1 MGIEAFYKPISEAVL
16 ALLRDKSDLSEI
28 FVCALP
34 HGFQHLPREFQKEMR
49 AKFADQ
55 HLEFRNDLRAALG
68 EDFSI
73 LAPALASPAFT
84 LDKMWP
90 EVQELLPYDLHA
102 SVSGGTEFGDSLG
115 YGPARFFTAQ
125 EVSEIAIALSSF
137 LDAAPPNNSIE
148 GRWLTQF
155 AQVYKQAAAEELA
168 MLLYF
173 S

>member
-1 MGIEAFYKPISEAVL
+1 MGMEAFYKPLSEAAL
-16 ALLRDKSDLSEI
+16 SLLRDNSNLTEI

-34 HGFQHLPREFQKEMR
+34 LSFQNLPLEFQKEMR
-49 AKFADQ
+49 AEFADQ
-55 HLEFRNDLRAALG
+55 HLEFRNDLIEALG

-90 EVQELLPYDLHA
+90 EVQELLPYDLHT

-137 LDAAPPNNSIE
+137 LDAALPNNSME
-148 GRWLTQF
+148 WRWLTQF
-155 AQVYKQAAAEELA
+155 AQVYEQAATEDLA

>member
-1 MGIEAFYKPISEAVL
+1 LLLHENSEWI
-16 ALLRDKSDLSEI
+16 EI

-55 HLEFRNDLRAALG
+55 HVEFRDELMEALG

-102 SVSGGTEFGDSLG
+102 SVSGGAEFGTSLG

-137 LDAAPPNNSIE
+137 LDVAPPNKSIE
-148 GRWLTQF
+148 WRLLTEF
-155 AQVYKQAAAEELA
+155 AQVYEQASADDMA